1 MHNNII
7 KGLVKGTMGTMRT
20 VTKADINPAKLT
32 FTNSFNWDN
41 NSEGHR
47 TPYDLMF
54 TELVDIIQK
63 SGKFERDLEVYCTN
77 GGEVHIVV
85 RSKSARGDI
94 KAINV
99 SFKYH
104 ANKVDESIKTIYD
117 LDYLNVEKIDLEV
130 ITSNFEE
137 VPCINNLRV
146 KPTTPGLDEFC
157 TQNSTWSKS
166 AVSISE
172 EDWDT
177 LGLTDRQRVNDAV
190 EALLSWFHY
199 KVETFVPFSD
209 KMRYRDDQEEDEVED
224 ILEET
229 ETEQEPE
236 PTPEPER
243 PAKKDRSDG
252 LKWYYGTKNNPD
264 PEPEPEPECPCHC
277 CCDDDEDD
285 EDDTPEDK
293 CMADSL
299 VEAIMI
305 GMAINGASPDIKAI
319 AQQALD
325 KLREIIG
332 NKDNEAK
339 ADKQS
344 GDTPKEKPN
353 A

>member
-1 MHNNII
+1 MHTSII
-7 KGLVKGTMGTMRT
+7 KGTMGALRN
-20 VTKADINPAKLT
+20 VTKADLEPAKLT
-32 FTNSFNWDN
+32 FTDSFNWDN
-41 NSEGHR
+41 NCDGHR

-54 TELVDIIQK
+54 TEIVEIIQK
-63 SGKFERDLEVYCTN
+63 SGKFEKDLEVYCTN
-77 GGEVHIVV
+77 GGEVKIVV

-94 KAINV
+94 KGIHVA
-99 SFKYH
+99 FKYH
-104 ANKVDESIKTIYD
+104 AHKADESIKTIYD
-117 LDYLNVEKIDLEV
+117 LDYLNVESVYLE
-130 ITSNFEE
+130 IIRSFYEE
-137 VPCINNLRV
+137 TPCIKNVRIR
-146 KPTTPGLDEFC
+146 PDTPGLDEFA
-157 TQNSTWSKS
+157 TVNSTWSKS
-166 AVSISE
+166 AIRIIE

-190 EALLSWFHY
+190 DALLSWFHFS
-199 KVETFVPFSD
+199 VETLSPFSD
-209 KMRYRDDQEEDEVED
+209 KMRFRDEQDEDEQD
-224 ILEET
+224 EEVSVT
-229 ETEQEPE
+229 ETEQ
-236 PTPEPER
+236 EPER

-277 CCDDDEDD
+277 CCDEEDDDEDD
-285 EDDTPEDK
+285 DEDTAQENK

-325 KLREIIG
+325 KLREIISSR
-332 NKDNEAK
+332 DNEAET
-339 ADKQS
+339 DKQS